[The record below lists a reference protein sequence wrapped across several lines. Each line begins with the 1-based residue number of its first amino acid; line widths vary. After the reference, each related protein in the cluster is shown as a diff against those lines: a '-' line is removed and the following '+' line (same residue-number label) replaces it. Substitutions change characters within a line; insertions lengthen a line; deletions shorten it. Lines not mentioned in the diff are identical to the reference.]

1 MPDRERVTGLQ
12 ILRFVA
18 AMMVTGFHTRYLV
31 PAVSGAPG
39 YGQPGFLQIG
49 DAGVD
54 IFFVLSGFVIAMTG
68 PLAAHRPTALLF
80 FWRRWRRV
88 APVYFI
94 LSAPM
99 IYAAWRDGG
108 MTGGVFASTFL
119 FWPLAGGAPSMPAL
133 SVGWTLCFELT
144 FYTAMAA
151 LLIGG
156 RLRRNLAIGAAAWAA
171 LILVNALVWRTAA
184 GEWLSNGLFLE
195 FVIGCALASI
205 RERIARIGPVLGAL
219 LAGLAMAW
227 FVGLGLF
234 SDLGPLDPRIGYLD
248 GSLSMLRVATFAAP
262 SALIV
267 VGAIALEPW
276 LKGPLAR
283 LLSAGGDASFSIYL
297 TNLYAMH
304 AIVGLWAWRH
314 WPPSALAM
322 GLLGAA
328 LAWGGGFL
336 VYRYVEKPVLRDLKN
351 LSFAAPTAAPVK

>member
-1 MPDRERVTGLQ
+1 MGLQ

-31 PAVSGAPG
+31 PAVTGAPG

-68 PLAAHRPTALLF
+68 PLALRPPTALVF

-88 APVYFI
+88 APVYLI

-99 IYAAWRDGG
+99 IYAAWRGG
-108 MTGGVFASTFL
+108 WMTGGVFASTFL
-119 FWPLAGGAPSMPAL
+119 FWPLAGGRPSMPAL
-133 SVGWTLCFELT
+133 SLGWTLCFEMT

-156 RLRRNLAIGAAAWAA
+156 RPRRNLMIGVAAGAS
-171 LILVNALVWRTAA
+171 LIVINGLVWRTAA
-184 GEWLSNGLFLE
+184 GEWLGNGLFLE
-195 FVIGCALASI
+195 FVIGCALAAV
-205 RERIARIGPVLGAL
+205 RERLARLGPALGAL
-219 LAGLAMAW
+219 LAGLALTW
-227 FVGLGLF
+227 FVTLGLF
-234 SDLGPLDPRIGYLD
+234 ADLGPLDPRIGYLD
-248 GSLSMLRVATFAAP
+248 GSISLLRVATFAAP
-262 SALIV
+262 ATLIV
-267 VGAIALEPW
+267 VGAVAMEPW

-304 AIVGLWAWRH
+304 AIVGLWTWRH
-314 WPPSALAM
+314 WPPNALVM
-322 GLLGAA
+322 GLLGVV

-336 VYRYVEKPVLRDLKN
+336 VYRYIEKPVLRDLKT
-351 LSFAAPTAAPVK
+351 LSFAAPRAAPVK